1 MVLSFYPAG
10 EVAVP
15 EAAPRSDNPELASLI
30 ESMGGILAWDPYIIY
45 GGLVLG
51 VYQTV
56 SSVAEV
62 VYERA
67 CYEIAKAPK
76 DTKGNFN
83 FQSLKC
89 GENRCFVE

>member
-15 EAAPRSDNPELASLI
+15 EAASNSDNPELASLI

-83 FQSLKC
+83 FLKMSKMW
-89 GENRCFVE
+89 GGSFVE